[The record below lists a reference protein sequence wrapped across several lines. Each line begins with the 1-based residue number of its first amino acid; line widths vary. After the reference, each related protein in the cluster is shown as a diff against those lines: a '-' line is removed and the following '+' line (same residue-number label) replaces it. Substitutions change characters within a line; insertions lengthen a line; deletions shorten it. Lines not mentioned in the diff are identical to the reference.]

1 MERGEFGPVYVGSV
15 RFFKNLILLAVIVLI
30 AVPSAFA
37 LYFHGQVRGLRA
49 DVERLTVDVVSAR
62 QETIEA
68 ERAKGDAETSLQ
80 VMEAKSGFKLDTDGD
95 GRADALPFEVPEYQS
110 LLPDFY
116 APEAYH
122 AVTSSPNT
130 IFLTFDDGPTS
141 ATPGILKALDKL
153 GVKATFFVTGKA
165 AEAHPDIL
173 REIAAAGHTIG
184 MHSYSH
190 EYSTIYKSLE
200 SFLEDM
206 YKVFAIVRDE
216 TGTAPTLFRCPGG
229 SINGYNA
236 GYYQAMLAEMA
247 RRGFVPCDWNLSAE
261 DATGGNPSAEK
272 MVQNVT
278 KNTDW
283 VKTGYVL
290 IHDNGR
296 DATAAAL
303 DGIVRTLRDR
313 GFSFDRLTPDTKPVL
328 FGYTD

>member
-1 MERGEFGPVYVGSV
+1 MYFGSV

-30 AVPSAFA
+30 AVPTAFA

-49 DVERLTVDVVSAR
+49 DVERLTIDVVASR
-62 QETIEA
+62 QENIDTQ
-68 ERAKGDAETSLQ
+68 RALGDAETSLQ
-80 VMEAKSGFKLDTDGD
+80 AMEARSGFKLDTDGD
-95 GRADALPFEVPEYQS
+95 GEADAPSFEAPEYQS

-116 APEAYH
+116 APEDFH
-122 AVTSSPNT
+122 AVQASPGT

-141 ATPGILKALDKL
+141 GTPAILKALDRL

-165 AEAHPDIL
+165 AEEYPDTL

-200 SFLEDM
+200 AFMEDM

-236 GYYQAMLAEMA
+236 GYYQPLLAEMM

-261 DATGGNPSAEK
+261 DATGGNPSAER

-303 DGIVRTLRDR
+303 DGIVGTLRDR
-313 GFSFDRLTPDTKPVL
+313 GFQFDRLTPETKPVL